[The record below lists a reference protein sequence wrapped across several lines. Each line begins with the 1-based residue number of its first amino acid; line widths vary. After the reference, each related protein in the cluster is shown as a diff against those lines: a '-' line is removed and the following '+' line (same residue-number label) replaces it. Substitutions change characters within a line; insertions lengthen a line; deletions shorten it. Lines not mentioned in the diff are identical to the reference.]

1 MIPQQKLGFKLVVQ
15 QTTLNYNSFFFP
27 LHLYSSELRK
37 RSKDLMS
44 NTASDESVLR
54 RSTRVRAPPRQNPA
68 NAFLRYA
75 NKWKEE

>member
-1 MIPQQKLGFKLVVQ
+1 MHRII
-15 QTTLNYNSFFFP
+15 
-27 LHLYSSELRK
+27 
-37 RSKDLMS
+37 
-44 NTASDESVLR
+44 DESVLR